1 MSLTDR
7 PTESAPQSPLEAP
20 TAPPTGPLAGPLAGL
35 RVLDLS
41 RVLAGPF
48 CTQLLGDLG
57 ADILKVERPGT
68 GDDTRAWGPPFL
80 TDRDGQPTRE
90 SAYYASINRNKRSLA
105 VDITRPQG
113 QALIR
118 QLAAQSDILV
128 ENFKVGGLAKY
139 GLAYDDLKE
148 ACPGLIYCSITGFG
162 QTGPYAPRA
171 GYDYLAQG
179 MGGMMSLTGPPDGDP
194 VKVGNANADQM
205 TGMYAAV
212 AILAALHH
220 RTATGEGQHIDAN
233 LLDSQIAWLT
243 YQAQNWLVS
252 GEAPKRHGNA
262 HPNIV
267 PYDTFPAAD
276 GHLILAV
283 GNDGQFRRF
292 CAVAGR
298 PDLATDPRFV
308 TNADRIAH
316 REALTAILRPLIAT
330 RPRDAWLADLEAV
343 GVPSGPVNS
352 IPDVF
357 ADPHVQARGM
367 TVDMARPDSDTPLT
381 LIANPLRLSKTPPS
395 YRRPP
400 PGIGRDT
407 AAILDELGLTEAE
420 QTALI
425 DGGVV
430 A

>member
-1 MSLTDR
+1 MTNPASAA
-7 PTESAPQSPLEAP
+7 PAPAPQPGAP
-20 TAPPTGPLAGPLAGL
+20 QASGPLAGVK
-35 RVLDLS
+35 VLDLS

-48 CTQLLGDLG
+48 CTQMLGDLG
-57 ADILKVERPGT
+57 AEIIKIERPGK

-80 TDRDGQPTRE
+80 TGRDGHPTRE
-90 SAYYASINRNKRSLA
+90 SAYYLSINRNKRSLA
-105 VDITRPQG
+105 VDITRPEG

-118 QLAAQSDILV
+118 RLAREADILV

-139 GLAYDDLKE
+139 GLDYAALKDD
-148 ACPGLIYCSITGFG
+148 CPGLIYCSITGFG
-162 QTGPYAPRA
+162 QTGPYAHRA

-179 MGGMMSLTGPPDGDP
+179 MGGMMSLTGAPDGDP

-205 TGMYAAV
+205 TGLYAAV

-220 RTATGEGQHIDAN
+220 RTATGQGQHIDAN

-252 GEAPKRHGNA
+252 GVTPQRHGNA

-292 CAVAGR
+292 CEVAGH
-298 PDLATDPRFV
+298 PELADDPRFV
-308 TNADRIAH
+308 TNADRVHNRA
-316 REALTAILRPLIAT
+316 ALTALLRPLIAT

-343 GVPSGPVNS
+343 GVPSGPVNT

-357 ADPHVQARGM
+357 ADPHVQARRM
-367 TVDMARPDSDTPLT
+367 TFAMPHPDSDAPLT
-381 LIANPLRLSKTPPS
+381 LIANPVRLSETPPT
-395 YRRPP
+395 YRQPP
-400 PGIGRDT
+400 PTVGRDS
-407 AAILDELGLTEAE
+407 ADILDELGLSADE
-420 QTALI
+420 QAALRAA
-425 DGGVV
+425 GVV
-430 A
+430 G

>member
-1 MSLTDR
+1 
-7 PTESAPQSPLEAP
+7 
-20 TAPPTGPLAGPLAGL
+20 LAGL

-57 ADILKVERPGT
+57 ADIVKIERPGS

-80 TDRDGQPTRE
+80 KGRDGATSQE
-90 SAYYASINRNKRSLA
+90 SAYYLSINRNKRSLA
-105 VDITRPQG
+105 VDITRPEG

-118 QLAAQSDILV
+118 RLAVGSDVLV

-139 GLAYDDLKE
+139 GLAYADLKD
-148 ACPGLIYCSITGFG
+148 ACPRLVYCSITGFG
-162 QTGPYAPRA
+162 QSGPYAPRA

-179 MGGMMSLTGPPDGDP
+179 MGGMMSLTGPPEGDP
-194 VKVGNANADQM
+194 VKVGNANADQL

-212 AILAALHH
+212 AILAALRH
-220 RTATGEGQHIDAN
+220 RDATGRGQHIDAN

-252 GEAPKRHGNA
+252 GEPPARHGNA

-283 GNDGQFRRF
+283 GNDAQFRRF
-292 CAVAGR
+292 CRVAGR
-298 PDLATDPRFV
+298 PELADDPRFV
-308 TNADRIAH
+308 TNANRIAH
-316 REALTAILRPLIAT
+316 RVALTEILRNLIPT
-330 RPRDAWLADLEAV
+330 RLRDAWLADLEAV

-357 ADPHVQARGM
+357 ADPHVRARDM
-367 TVDMARPDSDTPLT
+367 TVEMPHRLQDEPVT
-381 LIANPLRLSKTPPS
+381 LIANPLRLSETPPV

-400 PGIGRDT
+400 PMVGEHGAD
-407 AAILDELGLTEAE
+407 ILDEAGLSAE
-420 QTALI
+420 EQAALRAA
-425 DGGVV
+425 GVIG
-430 A
+430 

>member
-1 MSLTDR
+1 MTETD
-7 PTESAPQSPLEAP
+7 A
-20 TAPPTGPLAGPLAGL
+20 APPHPGPLAGV

-57 ADILKVERPGT
+57 ADIIKIERPGR

-80 TDRDGQPTRE
+80 PDRDGNTTPE
-90 SAYYASINRNKRSLA
+90 SAYYLSINRNKRSVA
-105 VDITRPQG
+105 VDIATTEG

-118 QLAAQSDILV
+118 RLAADADILV
-128 ENFKVGGLAKY
+128 ENFKVGGLARH
-139 GLAYDDLKE
+139 GLAYEDLKD
-148 ACPGLIYCSITGFG
+148 ACPRLIYCSITGFG
-162 QTGPYAPRA
+162 QSGPYAGRA

-194 VKVGNANADQM
+194 VKVGNANADQL
-205 TGMYAAV
+205 TGLYAAV

-220 RTATGEGQHIDAN
+220 RAESGRGQHIDAN

-252 GEAPKRHGNA
+252 GQAPKRWGNA

-267 PYDTFPAAD
+267 PYDTFPASD

-283 GNDGQFRRF
+283 GNDSQFQRF
-292 CAVAGR
+292 CAVARR
-298 PDLATDPRFV
+298 PDLAEDDRYT
-308 TNADRIAH
+308 TNALRIAN
-316 REALTAILRPLIAT
+316 RDSLTETLRAVIST
-330 RPRDAWLADLEAV
+330 RPRDAWLADLEAA
-343 GVPSGPVNS
+343 GVPAGPVNS

-357 ADPHVQARGM
+357 ADPHVRSRGM
-367 TVDMARPDSDTPLT
+367 TVPMTPAGRDAPVD
-381 LIANPLRLSKTPPS
+381 LIANPLRMSETPAG
-395 YRRPP
+395 YRYPP
-400 PGIGRDT
+400 PTIGEHTD
-407 AAILDELGLTEAE
+407 AVLAELGVSEDERA
-420 QTALI
+420 ALRAAGAI
-425 DGGVV
+425 

>member
-1 MSLTDR
+1 MSDSR
-7 PTESAPQSPLEAP
+7 PPSPS
-20 TAPPTGPLAGPLAGL
+20 TSGPLAGL

-57 ADILKVERPGT
+57 ADIIKVERPGS

-80 TDRDGQPTRE
+80 TDRDGQSSRE
-90 SAYYASINRNKRSLA
+90 SAYYLSINRNKRSLA
-105 VDITRPQG
+105 IDITKAEG

-118 QLAAQSDILV
+118 RMAMQADVLV

-139 GLAYDDLKE
+139 GLSYADLKD
-148 ACPGLIYCSITGFG
+148 ACPRLVYCSITGFG

-179 MGGMMSLTGPPDGDP
+179 MGGMMSLTGPAEGDP
-194 VKVGNANADQM
+194 VKVGNANADQL

-212 AILAALHH
+212 AILAALRH
-220 RTATGEGQHIDAN
+220 RDATGRGQHIDAN

-252 GEAPKRHGNA
+252 GETPARHGNA

-292 CAVAGR
+292 CAVAKR
-298 PDLATDPRFV
+298 PDLADDPRFV

-316 REALTAILRPLIAT
+316 REDLTAILRDVIAT
-330 RPRDAWLADLEAV
+330 RTRDAWLADLEAG
-343 GVPSGPVNS
+343 GVPSGPVNA

-357 ADPHVQARGM
+357 ADPHVQTRAM
-367 TVDMARPDSDTPLT
+367 TVEMAHPLQDTPIT
-381 LIANPLRLSKTPPS
+381 LVANPLRLSETPPV
-395 YRRPP
+395 YHHAPP
-400 PGIGRDT
+400 MVGADGAD
-407 AAILDELGLTEAE
+407 IL
-420 QTALI
+420 TAL
-425 DGGVV
+425 GVTDDEQARLRAAGV
-430 A
+430 IA

>member
-1 MSLTDR
+1 MTD
-7 PTESAPQSPLEAP
+7 PSVPNP
-20 TAPPTGPLAGPLAGL
+20 GPLSGL

-80 TDRDGQPTRE
+80 TDREGNRTRE
-90 SAYYASINRNKRSLA
+90 SAYYTSINRNKRSLA
-105 VDITRPQG
+105 LDIAKPEG

-118 QLAAQSDILV
+118 RLARQSDILV

-139 GLAYDDLKE
+139 GLAYDDIKDD
-148 ACPGLIYCSITGFG
+148 CPSLIYCSITGFG

-194 VKVGNANADQM
+194 VKVGNANADQL

-212 AILAALHH
+212 AILAAVHH

-292 CAVAGR
+292 CEVAGH
-298 PDLATDPRFV
+298 PDMADDPRFV
-308 TNADRIAH
+308 TNADRIAN

-343 GVPSGPVNS
+343 GVPSGPVNT

-357 ADPHVQARGM
+357 ADPHVRARGM
-367 TVDMARPDSDTPLT
+367 TVEMTRPDSDEPLT
-381 LIANPLRLSKTPPS
+381 LIANPVTMSRTPPS
-395 YRRPP
+395 YRKPP
-400 PGIGRDT
+400 PGVGADT
-407 AAILDELGLTEAE
+407 AAILSDLGLSEEE
-420 QTALI
+420 QASLRAA
-425 DGGVV
+425 GVV

>member
-1 MSLTDR
+1 MT
-7 PTESAPQSPLEAP
+7 EAP
-20 TAPPTGPLAGPLAGL
+20 SPTPSAGGPLAGL

-57 ADILKVERPGT
+57 AEIIKVERPGA

-80 TDRDGQPTRE
+80 ADREGRPSRE
-90 SAYYASINRNKRSLA
+90 SAYYLSVNRNKRSLA
-105 VDITRPQG
+105 IDITRPEG

-118 QLAAQSDILV
+118 RLAARADVLV

-139 GLAYDDLKE
+139 GLSHADLKDT
-148 ACPGLIYCSITGFG
+148 CPRLVYCSITGFG

-179 MGGMMSLTGPPDGDP
+179 MGGMMSLTGPAEGDP
-194 VKVGNANADQM
+194 VKVGNANADQL

-212 AILAALHH
+212 AILAALRH
-220 RTATGEGQHIDAN
+220 RDATGRGQHIDAN

-252 GEAPKRHGNA
+252 GEAPARHGNA

-298 PDLATDPRFV
+298 PALADDPRFV
-308 TNADRIAH
+308 TNTDRIAH
-316 REALTAILRPLIAT
+316 REALTAILRDLIAS

-343 GVPSGPVNS
+343 GVPSGPVNT

-357 ADPHVQARGM
+357 VDPHVRARDM
-367 TVDMARPDSDTPLT
+367 TVTMDHPLRDDPIT
-381 LIANPLRLSKTPPS
+381 LIANPLRLSETPPV
-395 YRRPP
+395 YRHAPP
-400 PGIGRDT
+400 MVGADG
-407 AAILDELGLTEAE
+407 AAILAALGVSDDEQARLREA
-420 QTALI
+420 
-425 DGGVV
+425 GVIG
-430 A
+430 

>member
-1 MSLTDR
+1 
-7 PTESAPQSPLEAP
+7 
-20 TAPPTGPLAGPLAGL
+20 L

-57 ADILKVERPGT
+57 AEVIKVERPGS

-80 TDRDGQPTRE
+80 TERDGQPSRE
-90 SAYYASINRNKRSLA
+90 SAYYLSINRNKRSLA
-105 VDITRPQG
+105 IDITKAEG

-118 QLAAQSDILV
+118 RLATRADVLV

-139 GLAYDDLKE
+139 GLSYADLRDV
-148 ACPGLIYCSITGFG
+148 CPRLVYCSITGFG

-179 MGGMMSLTGPPDGDP
+179 MGGMMSLTGPAEGDP
-194 VKVGNANADQM
+194 VKVGNANADQL

-212 AILAALHH
+212 AILAALRH
-220 RTATGEGQHIDAN
+220 RDTTGRGQHIDAN

-252 GEAPKRHGNA
+252 GEAPARHGNA

-292 CAVAGR
+292 CAVAGH
-298 PDLATDPRFV
+298 PELADDPRFV

-316 REALTAILRPLIAT
+316 RDALTGILRPLIAT
-330 RPRDAWLADLEAV
+330 RPRDAWLTDLEAV
-343 GVPSGPVNS
+343 GVPSGPVNT

-357 ADPHVQARGM
+357 ADPHVTARAM
-367 TVDMARPDSDTPLT
+367 TVRMDHPLQDDPVT
-381 LIANPLRLSKTPPS
+381 LIANPLRLSETPPV
-395 YRRPP
+395 YRHAPP
-400 PGIGRDT
+400 MVGADS
-407 AAILDELGLTEAE
+407 AAILATLGVSDDEQARLREA
-420 QTALI
+420 
-425 DGGVV
+425 GVIG
-430 A
+430 

>member
-1 MSLTDR
+1 M
-7 PTESAPQSPLEAP
+7 TESPPSAP
-20 TAPPTGPLAGPLAGL
+20 TGGGPLAGL

-57 ADILKVERPGT
+57 AEVIKVERPGR

-80 TDRDGQPTRE
+80 TDHDGTPSQE
-90 SAYYASINRNKRSLA
+90 SAYYLSINRNKRSLA
-105 VDITRPQG
+105 VDLTRPEG

-118 QLAAQSDILV
+118 RLAAQVDVLV

-139 GLAYDDLKE
+139 GLSYADLKE
-148 ACPGLIYCSITGFG
+148 GCPRLVYCSITGFG

-179 MGGMMSLTGPPDGDP
+179 MGGMMSLTGTADGDP
-194 VKVGNANADQM
+194 VKVGNANADQL

-212 AILAALHH
+212 AILAALRH
-220 RTATGEGQHIDAN
+220 RDAGGRGQHIDAN

-252 GEAPKRHGNA
+252 GEAPARHGNA

-292 CAVAGR
+292 CQVAGR
-298 PDLATDPRFV
+298 ADLADDPRFV

-316 REALTAILRPLIAT
+316 REALTAILRPLIASRT
-330 RPRDAWLADLEAV
+330 RDAWLSDLEAV
-343 GVPSGPVNS
+343 GVPSGPVNT

-357 ADPHVQARGM
+357 ADAHVQARAM
-367 TVDMARPDSDTPLT
+367 TVDMAHPLRESVT
-381 LIANPLRLSKTPPS
+381 LIANPLRLSETPPV
-395 YRRPP
+395 YRHAPP
-400 PGIGRDT
+400 LVGADG
-407 AAILDELGLTEAE
+407 AAILTALGVSDAE
-420 QTALI
+420 QERLREA
-425 DGGVV
+425 GVI

>member
-1 MSLTDR
+1 MTTPSR
-7 PTESAPQSPLEAP
+7 SPESPESAEPSSLNP
-20 TAPPTGPLAGPLAGL
+20 GPLAGL

-57 ADILKVERPGT
+57 ADILKVERPGS

-80 TDRDGQPTRE
+80 TDRDGNRTRE

-105 VDITRPQG
+105 LDLTKPEG
-113 QALIR
+113 QALVRRMAR
-118 QLAAQSDILV
+118 QADILV

-139 GLAYDDLKE
+139 GLAYDDLKDE
-148 ACPGLIYCSITGFG
+148 CPGLIYCSITGFG

-194 VKVGNANADQM
+194 VKVGNANADQL

-212 AILAALHH
+212 AILAAVHH
-220 RTATGEGQHIDAN
+220 RAATGQGQHIDAN

-283 GNDGQFRRF
+283 GNDSQFRRF
-292 CAVAGR
+292 CEVAGR
-298 PDLATDPRFV
+298 PEMAEDPRFL

-316 REALTAILRPLIAT
+316 REALTDILRPLIAT

-357 ADPHVQARGM
+357 ADPHVLARGM
-367 TVDMARPDSDTPLT
+367 TVDMARPDSDEALT
-381 LIANPLRLSKTPPS
+381 LIANPLRLSATPPT

-400 PGIGRDT
+400 PGVGRDT
-407 AAILDELGLTEAE
+407 DAILADVGLSAAE
-420 QTALI
+420 VADLRAA
-425 DGGVV
+425 GVI

>member
-1 MSLTDR
+1 MRTM
-7 PTESAPQSPLEAP
+7 TEASQP
-20 TAPPTGPLAGPLAGL
+20 AGPLAGV

-57 ADILKVERPGT
+57 ADIVKVERPGS

-80 TDRDGQPTRE
+80 TDRDGRSTRE
-90 SAYYASINRNKRSLA
+90 SAYYVSINRNKRSLA
-105 VDITRPQG
+105 LDIAKPEG
-113 QALIR
+113 QAIVR
-118 QLAAQSDILV
+118 RLARRSDILV

-139 GLAYDDLKE
+139 GLAYEDLKGE
-148 ACPGLIYCSITGFG
+148 CPRLIYCSITGFG
-162 QTGPYAPRA
+162 QSGPYAARA

-194 VKVGNANADQM
+194 VKVGNANADQL

-212 AILAALHH
+212 AILAALH
-220 RTATGEGQHIDAN
+220 RRAETGRGQHIDAN

-283 GNDGQFRRF
+283 GNDRQFRRF
-292 CAVAGR
+292 CEVAGR
-298 PDLATDPRFV
+298 PEMADDPRFV

-330 RPRDAWLADLEAV
+330 RSRDDWLAELEAV

-357 ADPHVQARGM
+357 ADPHVQSRGM
-367 TVDMARPDSDTPLT
+367 TVDMARPDSDDPLT
-381 LIANPLRLSKTPPS
+381 LIANPLRFSETPAT

-400 PGIGRDT
+400 PSVGGDT
-407 AAILDELGLTEAE
+407 ASVLDELGVSREE
-420 QTALI
+420 QAALRAAGAI
-425 DGGVV
+425 

>member
-1 MSLTDR
+1 MT
-7 PTESAPQSPLEAP
+7 TETTVPNP
-20 TAPPTGPLAGPLAGL
+20 GPLAGL

-57 ADILKVERPGT
+57 ADILKVERPGS

-80 TDRDGQPTRE
+80 TDRDGNRTRE

-105 VDITRPQG
+105 LDITRPEG
-113 QALIR
+113 QDIIR
-118 QLAAQSDILV
+118 RLARQSDILV

-139 GLAYDDLKE
+139 GLAYNDLRDD
-148 ACPGLIYCSITGFG
+148 CPGLIYCSITGFG

-194 VKVGNANADQM
+194 VKVGNANADQL

-212 AILAALHH
+212 AILAAVHH
-220 RTATGEGQHIDAN
+220 RAATGQGQHIDAN

-283 GNDGQFRRF
+283 GNDSQFRRF

-298 PDLATDPRFV
+298 PALADDPRFV
-308 TNADRIAH
+308 TNADRIAN
-316 REALTAILRPLIAT
+316 RVALTDILRPLIAT

-367 TVDMARPDSDTPLT
+367 TVDMDRPDSDEALR
-381 LIANPLRLSKTPPS
+381 LIANPLRMSATPPS

-400 PGIGRDT
+400 PSVGRDT
-407 AAILDELGLTEAE
+407 AAILGELGLSADE
-420 QTALI
+420 QARLRAA
-425 DGGVV
+425 GVI

>member
-1 MSLTDR
+1 MTE
-7 PTESAPQSPLEAP
+7 PTTTP
-20 TAPPTGPLAGPLAGL
+20 GPLAGL

-57 ADILKVERPGT
+57 ADVVKIERPGM

-80 TDRDGQPTRE
+80 TGRDGRPTRE
-90 SAYYASINRNKRSLA
+90 SAYYLSINRNKRSLA
-105 VDITRPQG
+105 VDITRPEG

-118 QLAAQSDILV
+118 RLAGQADILV

-139 GLAYDDLKE
+139 GLAYDDLKDE
-148 ACPGLIYCSITGFG
+148 FPRLIYCSITGFG
-162 QTGPYAPRA
+162 QTGPYAARA

-194 VKVGNANADQM
+194 VKVGNANADQL

-212 AILAALHH
+212 AILAAVHH
-220 RTATGEGQHIDAN
+220 RAATGQGQHIDAN

-283 GNDGQFRRF
+283 GNDAQFRRF

-298 PDLATDPRFV
+298 PDLADDPRFV

-316 REALTAILRPLIAT
+316 REALTAILRQVIAT
-330 RPRDAWLADLEAV
+330 RPRDAWLADLEAA
-343 GVPSGPVNS
+343 GVPAGPVNT

-357 ADPHVQARGM
+357 ADPHVRARAM
-367 TVDMARPDSDTPLT
+367 TVTMEHPDSPDPLT
-381 LIANPLRLSKTPPS
+381 LIANPLRLSATPATV
-395 YRRPP
+395 RTAPP
-400 PGIGRDT
+400 TVGRDST
-407 AAILDELGLTEAE
+407 AVLDELGLSPDE
-420 QTALI
+420 QAALRAA
-425 DGGVV
+425 GVIG
-430 A
+430 

>member
-1 MSLTDR
+1 MTD
-7 PTESAPQSPLEAP
+7 PSVPNP
-20 TAPPTGPLAGPLAGL
+20 GPLSGL

-80 TDRDGQPTRE
+80 TDREGNRTRE
-90 SAYYASINRNKRSLA
+90 SAYYTSINRNKRSLA
-105 VDITRPQG
+105 LDITKPEG

-118 QLAAQSDILV
+118 RLARQADILV

-139 GLAYDDLKE
+139 GLAYDDLKDD
-148 ACPGLIYCSITGFG
+148 CPSLIYCSITGFG

-194 VKVGNANADQM
+194 VKVGNANADQL

-212 AILAALHH
+212 AILAAVHH

-243 YQAQNWLVS
+243 YQAQNWLAS

-292 CAVAGR
+292 CEVAGL
-298 PDLATDPRFV
+298 PDMADDPRFV
-308 TNADRIAH
+308 TNADRIAN

-343 GVPSGPVNS
+343 GVPSGPVNT

-367 TVDMARPDSDTPLT
+367 TVEMMRPDSDAPLT
-381 LIANPLRLSKTPPS
+381 LIANPVTMSRTPPS

-400 PGIGRDT
+400 PGVGADT
-407 AAILDELGLTEAE
+407 AAILSDLGLSEEE
-420 QTALI
+420 QATLRAA
-425 DGGVV
+425 GVV

>member
-1 MSLTDR
+1 M
-7 PTESAPQSPLEAP
+7 
-20 TAPPTGPLAGPLAGL
+20 AGPLAGL

>member
-1 MSLTDR
+1 MTADAD
-7 PTESAPQSPLEAP
+7 APAPASPH
-20 TAPPTGPLAGPLAGL
+20 TGPLAGV

-57 ADILKVERPGT
+57 ADIIKVERPGR

-80 TDRDGQPTRE
+80 PDRDGNPTAE
-90 SAYYASINRNKRSLA
+90 SAYYLSINRNKRSVA
-105 VDITRPQG
+105 VDIATPQG

-118 QLAAQSDILV
+118 RLAADADILV
-128 ENFKVGGLAKY
+128 ENFKVGGLARH
-139 GLAYDDLKE
+139 GLAYGDLKD
-148 ACPGLIYCSITGFG
+148 ACPRLIYCSITGFG
-162 QTGPYAPRA
+162 QVGPYAGRA

-194 VKVGNANADQM
+194 VKVGNANADQL
-205 TGMYAAV
+205 TGLYAAV

-220 RTATGEGQHIDAN
+220 RGASGRGQHIDAN

-252 GEAPKRHGNA
+252 GQTPKRWGNA

-283 GNDGQFRRF
+283 GNDDQFGRF
-292 CAVAGR
+292 CVVAER
-298 PDLATDPRFV
+298 PDLAEDARYR
-308 TNADRIAH
+308 TNALRIAN
-316 REALTAILRPLIAT
+316 RDSLTETLRALIAT

-343 GVPSGPVNS
+343 GVPAGPVNS

-357 ADPHVQARGM
+357 ADAHVQTRGM
-367 TVDMARPDSDTPLT
+367 TVPMTPAGRDEPVALV
-381 LIANPLRLSKTPPS
+381 ANPLRLTETPPG
-395 YRRPP
+395 YRHPP
-400 PGIGRDT
+400 PTVGEHTDLVL
-407 AAILDELGLTEAE
+407 AELGIPEAE
-420 QTALI
+420 RAALRAAGAI
-425 DGGVV
+425 